1 MTEPEIPQKR
11 PYPMQVEAG
20 KEYHVC
26 MCGKSQ
32 NQPLCDG
39 SHAGSGLG
47 PKIFKATEAGFIAF
61 CGCKHS
67 KDETGK
73 CDGTHST
80 LWSWKMSDDKFG
92 MCLICNRAK
101 WTHTNDQEISCTKK
115 SLEQLKMKLKHA
127 KSKTKWFV

>member
-1 MTEPEIPQKR
+1 MTEPERPQKR

-47 PKIFKATEAGFIAF
+47 PRIFTATEDGFIAF

-73 CDGTHST
+73 CDGTHSS
-80 LWSWKMSDDKFG
+80 LWIF
-92 MCLICNRAK
+92 
-101 WTHTNDQEISCTKK
+101 
-115 SLEQLKMKLKHA
+115 LEGKRRL
-127 KSKTKWFV
+127 WFLAQSVNYAEWSF

>member
-1 MTEPEIPQKR
+1 MPYGYDKTRSERRCKDCDKLLYVFEVGEFCIECQGNRQRLDQYIYKQGKWRKTMTEPEVPQKR

-47 PKIFKATEAGFIAF
+47 PKVFKATEAGFVAF

-67 KDETGK
+67 ADETGK
-73 CDGTHST
+73 CDGTH
-80 LWSWKMSDDKFG
+80 G
-92 MCLICNRAK
+92 
-101 WTHTNDQEISCTKK
+101 
-115 SLEQLKMKLKHA
+115 SL
-127 KSKTKWFV
+127 